1 MMADLKRRKLLFKI
15 KTQAVNNSSGQWG
28 DERHNTK
35 VDGRMHSGDAKIV
48 NLVGEH
54 LQTKVNNQN
63 GKGMVGIGSR
73 KGKK

>member
-1 MMADLKRRKLLFKI
+1 
-15 KTQAVNNSSGQWG
+15 
-28 DERHNTK
+28 
-35 VDGRMHSGDAKIV
+35 MHSGDAKIV